1 MLTLS
6 VKPSSVFANSKVNTG
21 VALEDLLIIVNTG
34 IADGKSNIAIQE
46 DILRRRRWA
55 VGFAEDYLRQLES
68 KDAGWGDYTTE
79 IVDGEQRILP
89 AMRRKVTNAET
100 RVKHA
105 DGLLTQFELLHRLL
119 NSTLARLSPDISDKE
134 TIKMVWGMRLFDT
147 EWKKMHEEIVTASQ
161 FAGQD
166 NSFYVYFNYRW
177 ELVRPDGTTSEVMQS
192 NAMEGPIQLREE
204 DAACEMVLLIGGSA
218 MIRRLV
224 DTQQAQASTAESS
237 TTAEDSAVDADTES
251 IPAAN
256 GKERRNRRKKNKAE
270 AKAKAKNDAKCPI
283 VCVVSVSG
291 DSGENTDSSS

>member
-6 VKPSSVFANSKVNTG
+6 VKPSSVFANPKANTG

-68 KDAGWGDYTTE
+68 KDAGWGHYTAE
-79 IVDGEQRILP
+79 IVNREQRILP
-89 AMRRKVTNAET
+89 AIRRKVTNAET

-119 NSTLARLSPDISDKE
+119 SSTMARLSPDISDKE
-134 TIKMVWGMRLFDT
+134 TTKMVWGMRLFDT
-147 EWKKMHEEIVTASQ
+147 EWKKMHEELVTASQ

-166 NSFYVYFNYRW
+166 NNFYVYFNYRW
-177 ELVRPDGTTSEVMQS
+177 QLVRPDGTASEVMQS

-204 DAACEMVLLIGGSA
+204 DAACEMVLLIGGGA
-218 MIRRLV
+218 MIRRPLE
-224 DTQQAQASTAESS
+224 TQQAQASTTESS
-237 TTAEDSAVDADTES
+237 TTAEDSAADADTES
-251 IPAAN
+251 ISAAT
-256 GKERRNRRKKNKAE
+256 GKERRNRKKKDK
-270 AKAKAKNDAKCPI
+270 AKAKAKTKNDTKSPI
-283 VCVVSVSG
+283 ISVVSVSG
-291 DSGENTDSSS
+291 DSAENTGSNS